1 MSDWI
6 MNCKIIKS
14 LTSFLPVFMLVT
26 ATVNGQDATTGTLP
40 RAFLVGQY
48 EKEYAELMN
57 KYPASLLNV
66 SKDSLELAYQN
77 FMQLLYDIEQH
88 AKKMDIKLGGI
99 KIWLNVFWNKNGKI
113 DYISYYPKP
122 NCRNTDFR
130 MLTAF
135 FIHFIQHYKPK
146 IKADT
151 NFALYGSARFP
162 SYAEKY
168 IEQDKKK

>member
-1 MSDWI
+1 MSDYI
-6 MNCKIIKS
+6 MNLKVIKKIKH
-14 LTSFLPVFMLVT
+14 LLPVFMLMT
-26 ATVNGQDATTGTLP
+26 ATVYGQNGAATTLP
-40 RAFLVGQY
+40 RAFLVGEY
-48 EKEYAELMN
+48 EKEYAELM
-57 KYPASLLNV
+57 KQYPASLLSV
-66 SKDSLELAYQN
+66 SKDSLDLAYRN

-88 AKKMDIKLGGI
+88 AKKMDFKLGGI
-99 KIWLNVFWNKNGKI
+99 KIWLNVFWNKDGRI

-135 FIHFIQHYKPK
+135 FIHFIQNYKPK

-168 IEQDKKK
+168 IENSKNK